1 MKRFV
6 ILCLTLTL
14 VLCGLGGCSKYS
26 SHYSAVMYAHSNDSD
41 SAEMSFYIFDGTEVF
56 TLKSDSSQTAKI
68 RYTGKLETG
77 SLTVFIDCGE
87 GKTELFSLHAGE
99 EINADSDPVSAKTIT
114 IIVETSEKC
123 ESGALTFE
131 LVSD

>member
-1 MKRFV
+1 MKRFI

-56 TLKSDSSQTAKI
+56 DFKCESGQTAKI

-77 SLTVFIDCGE
+77 SLTVFVDRGE

-99 EINADSDPVSAKTIT
+99 EISADSDPLSAKTVT
-114 IIVETSEKC
+114 VIVETNEKC

-131 LVSD
+131 LVYD